1 MIVFE
6 HILPHAVGFVA
17 VLCRLGGLFLF
28 APVIGT
34 GTIPMRFK
42 ALVALAMTAAVYPL
56 VSGVATSIGDLTL
69 PSLVWLVF
77 SESLIGATIGILA
90 TLPLVGLQVGGALMG
105 HQMGLAAAQVF
116 NPTLDTE
123 ADTIGQLM
131 LFIGLVIFLSIGG
144 LEAMHLAVAH
154 SFERIPIGG
163 FTAEQAPVA
172 LVVATLQS
180 GFELAFRVGAP
191 VFCIMLVESIGTGFL
206 MKTVPQL
213 NILSFGFPLKI
224 LLGVFT
230 LIAAL
235 GAVSVAGSDEI
246 EHTTRLFMQWARTG

>member
-1 MIVFE
+1 LIVFE
-6 HILPHAVGFVA
+6 HILPHALGFVA
-17 VLCRLGGLFLF
+17 VLCRLGGLFIF
-28 APVIGT
+28 APVLGT
-34 GTIPMRFK
+34 GTIPMRLK
-42 ALVALAMTAAVYPL
+42 VMIALAMTAAVYPL
-56 VSGVATSIGDLTL
+56 VSGVAVSIGDVTL
-69 PSLVWLVF
+69 PALVWLVF
-77 SESLIGATIGILA
+77 SESLIGVTIGLLA
-90 TLPLVGLQVGGALMG
+90 TLPLVGLQVGGAMMG

-154 SFERIPIGG
+154 SFERLPIGG
-163 FTAEQAPVA
+163 MTASQAPVA
-172 LVVATLQS
+172 MVVGVLQS

-235 GAVSVAGSDEI
+235 GAVSIAGGEEI
-246 EHTTRLFMQWARTG
+246 ESNTRLILQWARTG

>member
-17 VLCRLGGLFLF
+17 VLCRLGGLFIF
-28 APVIGT
+28 APALGST
-34 GTIPMRFK
+34 SIPMQIK
-42 ALVALAMTAAVYPL
+42 AMVALVMAAAVYPL
-56 VSGVATSIGDLTL
+56 VSGSAVGINAATL
-69 PSLVWLVF
+69 PELGWIVF
-77 SESLIGATIGILA
+77 TESLIGLTIGILA

-123 ADTIGQLM
+123 ADTMGQLM
-131 LFIGLVIFLSIGG
+131 LFVGLVVFLSIGG

-154 SFERIPIGG
+154 SFDRIPIGG
-163 FTAEQAPVA
+163 FNAGRAPLA
-172 LVVATLQS
+172 LVVGSLQS
-180 GFELAFRVGAP
+180 AFELAFRVGAP

-224 LLGVFT
+224 LLGIFT

-235 GAVSVAGSDEI
+235 GAVSVAGGE
-246 EHTTRLFMQWARTG
+246 EVERMTRIFLEWARTT